1 MEGEKYTAILELIK
15 DGEVVGLGTGRAASN
30 FVRELGQRVS
40 KGLAIRGVPTSSG
53 TEALARSL
61 GIPIAPSEAISAIDI
76 AVDGADEVDPNLN
89 LIKGYGG
96 ALVREKIVA
105 TAATQFI
112 VLVGPEKLVDKL
124 GARGKLPVEV
134 VRFGYTL
141 AQQRLE
147 MIGLKAELRVQG
159 SLPFVSDNG
168 NYILDCFVQGI
179 DDPDWLDREIRE
191 IPGVV
196 GTGLFIDIAEIVF
209 VARGSELEAKRR

>member
-15 DGEVVGLGTGRAASN
+15 DGDVVGLGTGRAASN

-61 GIPIAPSEAISAIDI
+61 GIPIVPSEAISAIDI

-89 LIKGYGG
+89 LIKGFGG

-141 AQQRLE
+141 ARQRLE
-147 MIGLKAELRVQG
+147 LIGLKADLRIHG

-179 DDPDWLDREIRE
+179 DDPGWLDREIRE

-196 GTGLFIDIAEIVF
+196 GTGLFIDLAEIVF
-209 VARGSELEAKRR
+209 VTRGSELEAKRR